1 MRLPKLEDVVIKANA
16 RYFFLQG
23 YISGDT
29 YDRVFKWLDGEED
42 KEIQRVVVNWMK
54 RDAAWIDEVAPAIME
69 RFRFAAPVIRRLVE
83 HIRKLILSRIREL
96 EGG

>member
-23 YISGDT
+23 YIGDDT

-42 KEIQRVVVNWMK
+42 EEIQRVVVNWME
-54 RDAAWIDEVAPAIME
+54 RDAAWLDEVTPAVVE
-69 RFRFAAPVIRRLVE
+69 RFRYAAPIIRRAVGR
-83 HIRKLILSRIREL
+83 IREMILFRIREL